1 MFNLDLRYLSIHG
14 LAMFWKNTNIAHT
27 SILCY
32 PKFYSLLEPS
42 MKRKT
47 QTRHATTL
55 SMIIPQQAA
64 HQKFDAKMMEMLLS
78 TAYKMIQTTD
88 IYSDD
93 HNVMDDY
100 QQLQY
105 AIDAIHTYLYDRKNS
120 HLNEKDAQIF
130 TNYLVQKMKGFQNV
144 VDQINKGK

>member
-1 MFNLDLRYLSIHG
+1 
-14 LAMFWKNTNIAHT
+14 
-27 SILCY
+27 
-32 PKFYSLLEPS
+32 

-47 QTRHATTL
+47 QTRHANIL
-55 SMIIPQQAA
+55 SMIKPQQVT
-64 HQKFDAKMMEMLLS
+64 HQKFDAKMMQMLLS
-78 TAYKMIQTTD
+78 TAYQMIQTTD

-144 VDQINKGK
+144 VDQINKEK

>member
-1 MFNLDLRYLSIHG
+1 
-14 LAMFWKNTNIAHT
+14 
-27 SILCY
+27 
-32 PKFYSLLEPS
+32 
-42 MKRKT
+42 MKRT
-47 QTRHATTL
+47 THARHATTL
-55 SMIIPQQAA
+55 SMIKPQQVA
-64 HQKFDAKMMEMLLS
+64 HKKFDAKMMEILLS
-78 TAYKMIQTTD
+78 TAYQMIQTTN

-105 AIDAIHTYLYDRKNS
+105 AIDAIHTYLYERKNS

-130 TNYLVQKMKGFQNV
+130 ADYLVQKMKGFQNI

>member
-1 MFNLDLRYLSIHG
+1 M
-14 LAMFWKNTNIAHT
+14 AHT
-27 SILCY
+27 PIMCYSI
-32 PKFYSLLEPS
+32 FYSLQEHT
-42 MKRKT
+42 MKRT
-47 QTRHATTL
+47 THTHPTTL
-55 SMIIPQQAA
+55 SMIKPQQVA
-64 HQKFDAKMMEMLLS
+64 QKKFDAKMMEMLLS
-78 TAYKMIQTTD
+78 TAYQMIQTTN

-105 AIDAIHTYLYDRKNS
+105 AIDAIHTYLYERKKS

-130 TNYLVQKMKGFQNV
+130 ANYLVQKMKGFQNI

>member
-1 MFNLDLRYLSIHG
+1 
-14 LAMFWKNTNIAHT
+14 
-27 SILCY
+27 
-32 PKFYSLLEPS
+32 
-42 MKRKT
+42 MKRNSQK
-47 QTRHATTL
+47 QHTTL

-105 AIDAIHTYLYDRKNS
+105 AIDAIHTYLYERKNS

-144 VDQINKGK
+144 VNQINKGK

>member
-14 LAMFWKNTNIAHT
+14 LAIFWKNTNIALV
-27 SILCY
+27 SYLCY
-32 PKFYSLLEPS
+32 ITFYLFYEQP
-42 MKRKT
+42 MKRNSQKQRT
-47 QTRHATTL
+47 AL
-55 SMIIPQQAA
+55 SMITPQHISQ
-64 HQKFDAKMMEMLLS
+64 QKFDAKMMQMLLS
-78 TAYKMIQTTD
+78 TAYQMIQTTD

>member
-1 MFNLDLRYLSIHG
+1 
-14 LAMFWKNTNIAHT
+14 
-27 SILCY
+27 
-32 PKFYSLLEPS
+32 
-42 MKRKT
+42 MKRNSQKQRT
-47 QTRHATTL
+47 AL
-55 SMIIPQQAA
+55 SMITPQHVSQ
-64 HQKFDAKMMEMLLS
+64 QKFDAKMMQMLLS
-78 TAYKMIQTTD
+78 TAYQMIQTTD

-144 VDQINKGK
+144 VDQINKEK